1 MAKPEAPP
9 RRRYVVTGKR
19 RKQRYG
25 VSSKSILLAAP
36 SVTIDRLDEV
46 STRVGMSRSYFAYW
60 LIEQGLSKLTPA
72 AEEAL
77 AARVQAG
84 EL

>member
-1 MAKPEAPP
+1 MAKVEAPS
-9 RRRYVVTGKR
+9 RRRYVVAGKR

-25 VSSKSILLAAP
+25 VSSKAILLAMPEAM
-36 SVTIDRLDEV
+36 IARLDEV
-46 STRVGMSRSYFAYW
+46 SSRVGMSRSYFAYW
-60 LIEQGLSKLTPA
+60 LIEYGLSKLTA
-72 AEEAL
+72 ATEEAL